1 MGTDAGEGC
10 GWVGD
15 VNPLYDGV
23 QRCVDKILPLS
34 FHPHEHPGSVDAM
47 SDEGDAPS
55 PDATLG
61 VFLIGI
67 ALASVYGFF
76 PILPRIP

>member
-1 MGTDAGEGC
+1 MGTDAGDGC
-10 GWVGD
+10 EWVGD

-23 QRCVDKILPLS
+23 QRCVDKFSSFPLTPTNIL
-34 FHPHEHPGSVDAM
+34 DQRTRM

-67 ALASVYGFF
+67 ALASVYGLL